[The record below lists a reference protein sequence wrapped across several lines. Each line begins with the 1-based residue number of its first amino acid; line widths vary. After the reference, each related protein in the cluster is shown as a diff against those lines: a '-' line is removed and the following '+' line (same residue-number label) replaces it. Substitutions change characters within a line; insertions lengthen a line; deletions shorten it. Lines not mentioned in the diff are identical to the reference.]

1 MQELLNC
8 EDDVEDVFCQTFQIS
23 HTSMGETVTIDL
35 KPMGSEIP
43 VTNKNRGEYV
53 DLYVKFLL
61 VDAIQRQ
68 FQAFAKGFHSVCGGR
83 ALGLFHS
90 VETQLLVCGRKELDF
105 ATLEE
110 SVTYEDGYHR
120 EHKTIKN
127 FWTVVR
133 EMTNEQKKQLLHFI
147 TGSARVPLRGWS
159 SLPIVIQKN
168 GADSAQLPTAMTCFN
183 RLLLPDYATVERL
196 RQRLF
201 LAVQFSK
208 GFGLT

>member
-68 FQAFAKGFHSVCGGR
+68 FQVSVCT
-83 ALGLFHS
+83 S
-90 VETQLLVCGRKELDF
+90 
-105 ATLEE
+105 
-110 SVTYEDGYHR
+110 
-120 EHKTIKN
+120 
-127 FWTVVR
+127 
-133 EMTNEQKKQLLHFI
+133 
-147 TGSARVPLRGWS
+147 P
-159 SLPIVIQKN
+159 
-168 GADSAQLPTAMTCFN
+168 
-183 RLLLPDYATVERL
+183 RLLWVSASFKRVTQEDD
-196 RQRLF
+196 
-201 LAVQFSK
+201 
-208 GFGLT
+208 